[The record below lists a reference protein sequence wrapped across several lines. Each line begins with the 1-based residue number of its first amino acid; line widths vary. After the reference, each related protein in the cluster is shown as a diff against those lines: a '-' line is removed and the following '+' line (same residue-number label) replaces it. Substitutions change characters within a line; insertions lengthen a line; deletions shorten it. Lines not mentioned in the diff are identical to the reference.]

1 MMMMTMMERMMIDFQ
16 PIDNATNLFLFY
28 LIIEYCNFKGTIMME
43 ENKSREN
50 LMPLLRIYYPN
61 VVVN

>member
-1 MMMMTMMERMMIDFQ
+1 MIDFQ